1 MKQLIAAL
9 LLLGLAFQVQAQ
21 QDDSNFQ
28 HTNKGSHL
36 AGGTIS
42 LASSFAASYNVFGA
56 NLNPNYGYF
65 FADRMAVGGI
75 LSLNYSKSNT
85 ADASTLATLSPF
97 FRYYFGPNKPLMFFG
112 YASAGG
118 GIYTYNQS
126 NDWLYSFQV
135 GPGVDYFIN
144 EHVALEGLVTYK
156 GSQVTTTR
164 QDYTNTVGL
173 LVGLQIFF

>member
-1 MKQLIAAL
+1 MKQLIATL
-9 LLLGLAFQVQAQ
+9 LLLGLAFHQAQ
-21 QDDSNFQ
+21 AQDDSNFH
-28 HTNKGSHL
+28 HTDKGSHL

-42 LASSFAASYNVFGA
+42 LASSFANSYNVFGA

-75 LSLNYSKSNT
+75 LSLDYSKSNT
-85 ADASTLATLSPF
+85 SDPSSLATLSPF

-118 GIYTYNQS
+118 GIYNYNKS
-126 NDWLYSFQV
+126 SDWLYSFQV
-135 GPGVDYFIN
+135 GPGVDYFVN

-156 GSQVTTTR
+156 GSQVTTTK
-164 QDYTNTVGL
+164 QDYTNTLGL